1 MATTEHNYC
10 HRLKLNSIK
19 DLDEIRN
26 LAQIETNGDNYWWKL
41 LEVEKQWHISMQQ
54 LNSYKSSK

>member
-19 DLDEIRN
+19 DLDETRN
-26 LAQIETNGDNYWWKL
+26 LAHIETSGDIYWWKW
-41 LEVEKQWHISMQQ
+41 LELEKQWQISMQQ
-54 LNSYKSSK
+54 LNS